1 MDTTI
6 VMFNSRWP
14 VPGLRVSME
23 RNTTAGIGRRKQ
35 VTAVKRPRRDITE
48 DRRDTCSHRSTEM
61 SVMINKLKAIEYVA
75 LASPVVLMARKSP
88 GCFITNVGFVR
99 YSKLVAT
106 MNGWAMSPVQ
116 RSVTTIPLRRTWNGD
131 LWKERFHIAAKTNE
145 LPATA
150 IGDNIAIM
158 IVLGRI
164 AAWA

>member
-1 MDTTI
+1 M
-6 VMFNSRWP
+6 SPR
-14 VPGLRVSME
+14 
-23 RNTTAGIGRRKQ
+23 IGESYAAIAQ
-35 VTAVKRPRRDITE
+35 QTWV
-48 DRRDTCSHRSTEM
+48 
-61 SVMINKLKAIEYVA
+61 LKAIEYVA

-150 IGDNIAIM
+150 IAGRQYNDNDSARKNGSMSVRNTIFAF
-158 IVLGRI
+158 VRRPTR
-164 AAWA
+164 AWNVIQ